1 MSHEIATQPRN
12 LPILATKE
20 STAGKTYIVTG
31 ANTGLGFEA
40 AKHFVRLGA
49 KKVILAVRSIPS
61 GEAAKQ
67 KIDEA
72 TATTD
77 AAEVWSLDLSSY
89 ASVKAFAKRAI
100 AELDRIDAVIENAAV
115 ATPEQT
121 KAEGHGLSLT
131 VNVLSTFLL
140 AVLLLPKL
148 KESAEEYGI
157 LPRLSIVTSSVG
169 WDMREIWQKIRED
182 PLVRMDGLPT
192 EQLLATYALSK
203 LMDTLAVRELAAQL
217 PVEQGK
223 VVINAVCPGLCKS
236 ELVRNCPPAQKQAIV
251 EQQELYGRTA
261 EDGSRTLLAGS
272 VLGKES
278 HGTFTSSCEIRED
291 KVPDWAKDEEAKKW
305 QEHLWALIVKELETV
320 EPGCVQKALQK

>member
-1 MSHEIATQPRN
+1 MSHEVPTQPRD
-12 LPILATKE
+12 LPILATRE
-20 STAGKTYIVTG
+20 STTGKTYIVTG

-67 KIDEA
+67 KIDAA
-72 TATTD
+72 TVTTD
-77 AAEVWSLDLSSY
+77 VAEVWSLDLSSY
-89 ASVKAFAKRAI
+89 SSVKAFAKRAI
-100 AELDRIDAVIENAAV
+100 AKLDRIDAVIENAAV

-121 KAEGHGLSLT
+121 KAEGHGLPLT

-148 KESAEEYGI
+148 KESAEKYGI
-157 LPRLSIVTSSVG
+157 LPRLSIVTSGIG
-169 WDMREIWQKIRED
+169 WDMRETWEKIRED
-182 PLVRMDGLPT
+182 PLARMDELPA
-192 EQLLATYALSK
+192 EQLLVTYPLSK

-223 VVINAVCPGLCKS
+223 VIINSVCPGLCKT

-251 EQQELYGRTA
+251 EQHELYGRSA
-261 EDGSRTLLAGS
+261 EDGSRTLLAGA

-278 HGTFTSSCEIRED
+278 HGTYTSNCEIRED
-291 KVPDWAKDEEAKKW
+291 KVPEWAKDKEAKKW
-305 QEHLWALIVKELETV
+305 QEHLWGLIVKELETA
-320 EPGCVQKALQK
+320 EPGCVQEALQK